1 LELAGQDLFAA
12 GNFQSR
18 IFLAMKFFVPEIF
31 AVQNFSLVF
40 FRAQIF
46 LSQNFLAVKII
57 VPEIFPIQI
66 FPPDPEI
73 AISLLNLKIVLFWD
87 FRFFHFLR
95 SKFFV
100 RKIFPVKN
108 FGTVFFRA

>member
-1 LELAGQDLFAA
+1 LPLELAGQDLFAA

-46 LSQNFLAVKII
+46 LSQNFFGRKNYCAGN
-57 VPEIFPIQI
+57 F
-66 FPPDPEI
+66 PDP
-73 AISLLNLKIVLFWD
+73 D
-87 FRFFHFLR
+87 F
-95 SKFFV
+95 ST
-100 RKIFPVKN
+100 
-108 FGTVFFRA
+108 GS